1 SGYGGAARYLAEKFK
16 CKIVCLNLSETENER
31 NRELNKKMNL
41 NEFIEVVDADFAEI
55 PYSQDSFDIVWSEDA
70 ILHSPKKEKV
80 FQEVARILKPGG
92 DFIFTDPMQA
102 DNVPAGVL
110 QPVLD
115 RIHLQSMGS
124 FSQYTK
130 LANQLNLKKIKIEDL
145 STHLTRHYT
154 RVKEEL
160 IHKKQLLEGHVSESY
175 SEKMLSGLQHWIEA
189 GKKGYLAWG
198 ILHFQKPA

>member
-1 SGYGGAARYLAEKFK
+1 MGNFVNGSDDSVVAITREYYNSSDADEFYFRIWGGEDIHVGIYLTENEPIAAASRRSVETMTKQLNISAASRVLDLGSGYGGAARYLAEKFK

-31 NRELNKKMNL
+31 NRELNKIMNL
-41 NEFIEVVDADFAEI
+41 NDFIEVVDADFSEI

-124 FSQYTK
+124 F
-130 LANQLNLKKIKIEDL
+130 
-145 STHLTRHYT
+145 
-154 RVKEEL
+154 
-160 IHKKQLLEGHVSESY
+160 
-175 SEKMLSGLQHWIEA
+175 
-189 GKKGYLAWG
+189 
-198 ILHFQKPA
+198 